1 MLNEIKSAYC
11 NKCASSTKHDV
22 LAAERQEDTEE
33 NGSVGYDLYEMLR
46 CRGCDNI
53 TLRHTS
59 KWSKDKPTTFYYPP
73 TIARRTPWWVSK
85 ELTIR
90 DLDSDAFVPV
100 QIKELMREVYTAIQN
115 GLSRLAA
122 MGIRAALDATMAN
135 KVGDHGNFTVTT
147 DAFAAAGYLSVRQR
161 DHIDSLLGAGNAAVH
176 RGWEPTAADLG
187 TLLDIV
193 ESTIEVS
200 FLHDE
205 AASSLKRRVPPKPP
219 IQKRKPG

>member
-1 MLNEIKSAYC
+1 MSNEITNAYC
-11 NKCASSTKHDV
+11 NRCANSTKHVV
-22 LAAERQEDTEE
+22 LAVERQEDTEE
-33 NGSVGYDLYEMLR
+33 KGSGFYDLYEMLK
-46 CRGCDNI
+46 CLGCDDI

-59 KWSKDKPTTFYYPP
+59 KWSEDKPTIFYYLP
-73 TIARRTPWWVSK
+73 TIARRAPWWISR

-90 DLDSDAFVPV
+90 DLDSDAFVPT
-100 QIKELMREVYTAIQN
+100 QIRGLMREVYTAIQN

-135 KVGDHGNFTVTT
+135 KVGDHGNFTVTI

-176 RGWEPTAADLG
+176 RGWEPTAADLII
-187 TLLDIV
+187 LLDII

-200 FLHDE
+200 YLHDE
-205 AASSLKRRVPPKPP
+205 AANSLKRRVPPKPP
-219 IQKRKPG
+219 TQKRKPV